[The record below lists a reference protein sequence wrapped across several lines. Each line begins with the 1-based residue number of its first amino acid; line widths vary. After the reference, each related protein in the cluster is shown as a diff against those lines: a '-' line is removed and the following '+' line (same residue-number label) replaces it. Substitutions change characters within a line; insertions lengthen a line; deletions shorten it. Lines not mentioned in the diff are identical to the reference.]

1 MNANPDPQHPYIRLL
16 KAIDEQKVVVID
28 NIPAPPAIGDAYIAS
43 NLLIIVCH
51 RGAIINDDVPE
62 YRLRAHDVS
71 VLMPDQIVL
80 PTRVTDDLC
89 CTNVAISC
97 SSMSCCCNTP
107 TPVMATSSAAAR
119 PVC

>member
-16 KAIDEQKVVVID
+16 KDIDEQKVVVID
-28 NIPAPPAIGDAYIAS
+28 NIPAPPAIGYAYIAS

-80 PTRVTDDLC
+80 CPRE
-89 CTNVAISC
+89 
-97 SSMSCCCNTP
+97 
-107 TPVMATSSAAAR
+107 
-119 PVC
+119 